1 MTSTAATVQDYMN
14 ELPEDKKDG
23 IEKLRS
29 LILENLPK
37 GFEEGMSYGM
47 IGYYVPHSIY
57 PSGYHCSPQLPLP
70 FMSVAGQ
77 KNSINFYHMGIYANP
92 ELYNWFVAEFPKH
105 SSKKLD
111 MGKSCIRFKKATDIP
126 FELLEELVRK
136 ISVSDWIATYESVFK
151 K

>member
-1 MTSTAATVQDYMN
+1 MTSTAATVQHYIQ
-14 ELPEDKKDG
+14 ELPEDKKEG
-23 IEKLRS
+23 IEKLRAV
-29 LILENLPK
+29 ILKNLPQ

-57 PSGYHCSPQLPLP
+57 PAGYHCSPQLPLP
-70 FMSVAGQ
+70 FMSVAAQ
-77 KNSINFYHMGIYANP
+77 KNSLNFYHMGIYANP

-126 FELLEELVRK
+126 FELLGELVRK
-136 ISVSDWIATYESVFK
+136 VSVSDWIATYESVFK